1 MVTVELNKT
10 SIIETKSGKVQ
21 GYIKNGIQ
29 IFKGIPYAEPPLG
42 ELRFSPPIEKKPWD
56 DVLDSTKYGPCSFQ
70 GYTALEEWFGKLQ
83 PESEDCL
90 SINIWT
96 PQADNNK
103 RPVMFWIHGGAF
115 IMGGGKDLLYEGSA
129 LAQRGDV
136 VVVTINYRLGAHG
149 YLYIP
154 GVTANVGQ
162 LDQILA
168 LKWVQDNIK
177 LFGGDPDNVT
187 IFGESAGG
195 YAVVTLAAMPAAKG
209 LFNRIISQS
218 APFIDPTVNK
228 KFTKSL
234 MRKLK
239 IKGIDIKALREV
251 APNKIIE
258 AQNKITEVPG
268 DALAFRPLIDGDT
281 LPVHPLKVFQN
292 GDCKDIDFMIGT
304 NLEETRMFTVLD
316 PSFIKMSD
324 TDTENAI
331 FAVFS
336 MGGVDKIE
344 AKTIINTYKKE
355 REGKSSTDLK
365 DLMNAIMT
373 DSMFRIPTIRLL
385 EAQRPHQPNTFNYL
399 FTWPSPGF
407 NGALGACHALE
418 IPFVFGVL
426 DLPEMGNFAG
436 KGQDAEALSEKIM
449 DAWIAFAH
457 TGNPNHKGIPDW
469 PAYDKEKRSTML
481 IDKEFKVIDDF
492 ADKERAAWD
501 GILKI

>member
-1 MVTVELNKT
+1 MTTVEINKT

-21 GYIKNGIQ
+21 GNIKNGIQ

-42 ELRFSPPIEKKPWD
+42 ELRFNPPIERKPWE
-56 DVLDSTKYGPCSFQ
+56 DVLNATKYGPCSFQ
-70 GYTALEEWFGKLQ
+70 GYTLLEEWFGKLK

-90 SINIWT
+90 TLNIWT
-96 PQADNNK
+96 PNTDNSK

-115 IMGGGKDLLYEGSA
+115 IMGGGIDPIYDGSA

-149 YLYIP
+149 NLYIP

-168 LKWVQDNIK
+168 LKWVQNNIK
-177 LFGGDPDNVT
+177 LFGGDPNNVT

-209 LFNRIISQS
+209 FFNRIIAQS
-218 APFIDPTVNK
+218 SPFIDPSVNT

-239 IKGIDIKALREV
+239 IKGIDINALREI
-251 APNKIIE
+251 APEKIVE
-258 AQNKITEVPG
+258 AQNKITGEISS
-268 DALAFRPLIDGDT
+268 ALAFRPLIDGDT
-281 LPVHPLKVFQN
+281 LPIHPLKAFQN

-304 NLEETRMFTVLD
+304 NLEEAKMFTAFD
-316 PSFIKMSD
+316 PSFSKMSD
-324 TDTENAI
+324 DDMEKTMIA
-331 FAVFS
+331 FLS
-336 MGGVDKIE
+336 MAGVDKNKAE
-344 AKTIINTYKKE
+344 TIINTYKKA
-355 REGKSSTDLK
+355 REGKSSAEIREV
-365 DLMNAIMT
+365 MNAMLT
-373 DSMFRIPTIRLL
+373 DSMFRISTIHLL
-385 EAQRPHQPNTFNYL
+385 EAQRQHQPNTYNYI

-407 NGALGACHALE
+407 DGALGACHAIEL
-418 IPFVFGVL
+418 PFVFGTL
-426 DLPEMGNFAG
+426 DLPGMDQFAG
-436 KGQDAEALSEKIM
+436 AGQDAKALSEKIM

-457 TGNPNHKGIPDW
+457 SGNPNHKGIPDW
-469 PAYDKEKRSTML
+469 PSYDKEKRSSML
-481 IDKEFKVIDDF
+481 MDKEFKVVERF

-501 GILKI
+501 GLLKI